1 MDSIPREETMAE
13 PTASP
18 YIGPV
23 PFEDFVAANRAAR
36 VDARSAEVL
45 EREKA
50 YVESWRRAASVGR
63 SPSGVETTL
72 SGLALSGG
80 GIRSAT
86 FALGVTQAFA
96 AQDLLRRFD
105 YLSTVSGG
113 GYLGSSLTWLART
126 TGMDPERFPYP
137 IDPPD
142 RQTERRSRPV
152 QDAQLNYL
160 RQHGKYLT
168 PGGGID
174 LVSAIAV
181 VLRGLMLNLL
191 VWLPIT
197 AFALFLIRLAPSADA
212 VLPLV
217 LKGRFQGGFGWVAV
231 VG

>member
-113 GYLGSSLTWLART
+113 GYLGSSLTWLARNT
-126 TGMDPERFPYP
+126 ESVGSFAPGMDPQRFPYP
-137 IDPPD
+137 IDAPE
-142 RQTERRSRPV
+142 RQTNRRSTPA
-152 QDAQLNYL
+152 QDA
-160 RQHGKYLT
+160 
-168 PGGGID
+168 
-174 LVSAIAV
+174 
-181 VLRGLMLNLL
+181 
-191 VWLPIT
+191 
-197 AFALFLIRLAPSADA
+197 
-212 VLPLV
+212 
-217 LKGRFQGGFGWVAV
+217 
-231 VG
+231 